1 MLHNHGPQNLRNL
14 EQQMLIFLAGY
25 LTALIYATVCMGL
38 TSGCELKWCLIHFLQ
53 SVVTKGM
60 LFSWCK
66 ADIQGSSLIMKEHVK
81 PLLASVWKYSIGPC
95 FCLPP
100 SRLRGILSHPRP
112 VALLSQYE
120 QASQNFHYTPLL
132 LGTNALSL
140 GTNAILL
147 GIFIFHLLTCLL
159 VNSVKPISHSCSR
172 SFSLISQQHIKLN
185 MFKVSLSYSSI
196 FSLTSS
202 CWLP

>member
-1 MLHNHGPQNLRNL
+1 MQITCRVCFCSNHNP
-14 EQQMLIFLAGY
+14 
-25 LTALIYATVCMGL
+25 IYP
-38 TSGCELKWCLIHFLQ
+38 
-53 SVVTKGM
+53 TKIKFWSFILSNAEM
-60 LFSWCK
+60 
-66 ADIQGSSLIMKEHVK
+66 ADTWH
-81 PLLASVWKYSIGPC
+81 PC

-100 SRLRGILSHPRP
+100 SHERGILSHPRP

-159 VNSVKPISHSCSR
+159 VKSVKPISHSCSR

-202 CWLP
+202 C